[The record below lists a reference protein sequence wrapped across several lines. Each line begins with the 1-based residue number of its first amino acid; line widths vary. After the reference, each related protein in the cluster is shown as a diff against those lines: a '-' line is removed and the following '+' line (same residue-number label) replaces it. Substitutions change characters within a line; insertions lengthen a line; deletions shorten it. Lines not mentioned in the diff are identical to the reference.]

1 MKKIRLLAISLVAVA
16 SSYAQFNYG
25 EALQKSLLF
34 YETQQSGILPDWN
47 RISWRADSG
56 INDGKDVGLD
66 LTGGW
71 HDAGD
76 HIKFG
81 FPMAFSVTALNWGFL
96 EYKEGYDKV
105 NQTDIF
111 LRNIKWVT
119 DYFIKCHPS
128 PNEFYAQV
136 ADSKSQDHN
145 FWMPAEMVDIHPM
158 YGIRRSYK
166 LDAAN
171 PGSDVACE
179 TAAALA
185 SASMMFKTVDPA
197 YSATLLQHAKE
208 LYEFGDTYRG
218 RYNEEGNIPASGT
231 YSSFSGYVD
240 ELAWGA
246 IWLYKATGDK
256 TYLDKAEEHYSDPD
270 FKWGIAWDDKSY
282 GTMALLAI
290 ETGEQKYKTAVEKY
304 LDFWQ
309 PGGGL
314 NYSPGGQAHLDQWG
328 SLRYAM
334 NTSLVALIYTDNV
347 TTTKKDTYHDFAVA
361 QVKYALGDNP
371 LDRSFVTG
379 FGKNPPNKV
388 HHRGQHASWIRSE
401 TIPAESRHTLWGALA
416 GGPNSNDDGFDD
428 DRTDFQENEVA
439 TDYNACY
446 TGVLARMIMEFG
458 GTELD
463 NFPQPEEPGEEFVT
477 EVKINGESSR
487 YTELAIWLNN
497 RSAWP
502 ARIPNSL
509 SARYFVDLTE
519 GIDAGLTPSDYVI
532 TARGAGKAT
541 GGLQEWDT
549 TNNIYYVEV
558 EVDADKMPFPGGAS
572 QYRREIQVRIEV
584 PSSAPATAWD
594 PSNDPSYEGL
604 TGIVTEFD
612 KVSIYSD
619 GEIANG
625 EEPAGSSVLAAG
637 FTINKTS
644 GIAPFTVTVNA
655 SKSSDPSKGGL
666 TYNWDFGN
674 GETASTKE
682 ASTTFDTEGE
692 YTIKLTITD
701 STGATAQKEITVNAF
716 GERSCSFG
724 TPREDALPSIENK
737 NYSNVHIIGDNGP
750 SLDNVT
756 SFTINWNLEN
766 NGLYGFAF
774 STNDGNPGHYVDL
787 STKVTQNFNATNP
800 SISIDSSGFTNLDDD
815 YWVSVDEGNLVMV
828 SKTKEVTLYFSNS
841 SEAPVCGSSSTLSAP
856 TFSALNIGLYPNP
869 VINKLYISGDI
880 NKARLTIY
888 TIDGSIVEN
897 TVIDS
902 DEFSTELSSLT
913 NGIYLV
919 HIEKEDGSVGIEKVI
934 VNR

>member
-1 MKKIRLLAISLVAVA
+1 MKKISLLAISLVAFA

-25 EALQKSLLF
+25 EVLQKSLLF
-34 YETQQSGILPDWN
+34 YETQQSGKLPDWN

-56 INDGKDVGLD
+56 VNDGKDVGLD

-71 HDAGD
+71 NDAGD

-145 FWMPAEMVDIHPM
+145 FWMPAEMVDVHPM
-158 YGIRRSYK
+158 YGQRLAYK
-166 LDAAN
+166 LSPTA
-171 PGSDVACE
+171 PGTEVACE

-185 SASMMFKTVDPA
+185 SASMIFKTVDPT

-218 RYNEEGNIPASGT
+218 KYNEEGNIPATGT
-231 YSSFSGYVD
+231 YSSGGYQD

-246 IWLYKATGDK
+246 LWLYKATGDK
-256 TYLDKAEEHYSDPD
+256 AYLEKAEKEYTQPD
-270 FKWGIAWDDKSY
+270 FIWSLVWDDKSY
-282 GTMALLAI
+282 GNMILLSI
-290 ETGEQKYKTAVEKY
+290 ITGKDKYIVDAEKH

-309 PGGGL
+309 KGGGI
-314 NYSPGGQAHLDQWG
+314 NYSPGGQAHLTRWG
-328 SLRYAM
+328 SFRHCM
-334 NTSLVALIYTDNV
+334 NASLTALIYSDNMD
-347 TTTKKDTYHDFAVA
+347 TPKKNTYHDFAVS
-361 QVKYALGDNP
+361 QINYILGNNP

-379 FGKNPPNKV
+379 FGKNPPNKP
-388 HHRGQHASWIRSE
+388 HHRGQHSSWSRDPDVPE
-401 TIPAESRHTLWGALA
+401 KSRHTLYGALM
-416 GGPNSNDDGFDD
+416 GGPTDPTDTFVD
-428 DRTDFQENEVA
+428 DRTDFIANEVA
-439 TDYNACY
+439 TDYNACFQ
-446 TGVLARMIMEFG
+446 GVVARMVMEFG

-509 SARYFVDLTE
+509 SARYFVDISE
-519 GIDAGLTPSDYVI
+519 GIKAGLTPSDYAI

-541 GGLQEWDT
+541 GGLQEWDS

-558 EVDADKMPFPGGAS
+558 EVDADKMPFPGGLS

-584 PSSAPATAWD
+584 PASAPATAWD

-604 TGIVTEFD
+604 TGTVTEFD

-682 ASTTFDTEGE
+682 ASTTFDAEGE

-701 STGATAQKEITVNAF
+701 STGATAEKEITVNAF

-724 TPREDALPSIENK
+724 TPNDSALTTINTS
-737 NYSNVHIIGDNGP
+737 YTSAHVIGNDGP
-750 SLDNVT
+750 NLDNINLF
-756 SFTINWNLEN
+756 SINWDLTQKSLHVISMGTN
-766 NGLYGFAF
+766 NGIPFHHSSLKEKITHNF
-774 STNDGNPGHYVDL
+774 GNSNPDITISNSGIP
-787 STKVTQNFNATNP
+787 NF
-800 SISIDSSGFTNLDDD
+800 DDN
-815 YWVSVDEGNLVMV
+815 YWIAIDEGNLVLA

-841 SEAPVCGSSSTLSAP
+841 NEAPVCGSSSTLSTP
-856 TFSALNIGLYPNP
+856 TFNALNIGLYPNP
-869 VINKLYISGDI
+869 VVDKLYISGDI

-902 DEFSTELSSLT
+902 DEFSIELSSLT

-919 HIEKEDGSVGIEKVI
+919 HIEKEDGAVGIEKII